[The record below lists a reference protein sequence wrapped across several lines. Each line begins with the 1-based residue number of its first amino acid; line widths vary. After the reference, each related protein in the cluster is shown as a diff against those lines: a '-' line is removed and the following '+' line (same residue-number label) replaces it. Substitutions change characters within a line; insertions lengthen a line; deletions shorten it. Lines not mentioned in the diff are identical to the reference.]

1 MKTEK
6 RRYPG
11 ILWGVMI
18 ALMLLSLFETTVRA
32 EDVDVYR
39 ASVKNNA
46 MLVID
51 VSGSMAWPVYNHEI
65 DYRAFWDWATGVTPV
80 NPDPVG
86 KNDSTSIHKQITN
99 WETNR
104 IYLVS
109 AYLGHAEITGSQGEK
124 YSVMGDPMYSGL
136 REGFIYYG
144 IIDTGWTYTDL
155 DDPVSGVTIETVTD
169 SEGVEWVVYPSAV
182 PDASG
187 VTKDV
192 NQWDTWVYYSDDARS
207 GVTFFNHQA
216 VRLTDVR
223 IDPRTKV
230 AKDYGFLGYMK
241 APGIYFSGL
250 FRDEDHGGDY
260 ALTDDPDDAMES
272 GDRERVYC
280 FVTGN
285 YLNFLKIVEDL
296 DTTGEGDCPT
306 DYQAWSR
313 ICYQPDGGGDVTWNT
328 VNISSIR
335 NQQYYTS
342 SDYSSNR
349 NESNGSIALGGFGG
363 AQSVKVYFENLD
375 VENRTIPGCDCGTR
389 TGSFN
394 DGVYL
399 TDQAGNVLT
408 MVTDPDTGIYE
419 TAGGRLY
426 GCDASGWTG
435 EYDVEGVTTI
445 NVKFFVASGGGDN
458 CGGGDRGFKITKI
471 KYSYLPAGSAGNEP
485 ATTGQAFTCCNGED
499 NVGYK
504 IRSRLETAVEA
515 MKIVLD
521 DTEDKINW
529 GLFTFSGNGKVL
541 RNQLGSSVDAIK
553 TSLDGLTAGGGT
565 PMGEA
570 MQDAYDAAYNYLYTH
585 SETAECANN
594 FMVVMTDGFPSG
606 DDSWARIDQNPPNP
620 SFSNSSQHDGDTWGG
635 DPTQDEGDEPNY
647 SDDVAR
653 WMHEAA
659 DVDADDI
666 DADYLYSTHTIGFA
680 LESPLL
686 KNVAD
691 DGGGV
696 NITAQNRT
704 ELINAFYSL
713 GLLMSDSVS
722 FTAPVVSVDEANRTQ
737 SGDRLYMAFF
747 KPGSGE
753 VWQGNLKKYGI
764 DWQIRDD
771 CGRAESE
778 WVVVD
783 KNGDAA
789 TDCDGLFKTTSI
801 SYWSTMADGGAVAS
815 GGVGELL
822 KDAMPGT
829 HVTAAPSVGPYY
841 DFRNIYTYKDGG
853 IVRFWRDADSGT
865 TDVITAEDLGV
876 SAVTDYPVPN
886 LERDKIINYV
896 YGYTYAAEE
905 DVDPTGYNEDAEGDP
920 VAKRIW
926 ILGDIIHSEPT
937 IIDYLNADNSLKH
950 RFIAIGANDGM
961 LHIFTDQDINL
972 NGKDYVAGSEVWA
985 FIPSDLLPNLKTL
998 QDPSTHNYFVDGF
1011 CSLHRSPDKDPDGY
1025 HYKTL
1030 VFGERRGGRNYW
1042 ALDVTDP
1049 DPSNWTVK
1057 WYLEGGSVDFAE
1069 LGYSW
1074 SRPTFAK
1081 IQTGD
1086 GSDDFTDVVV
1096 FTGGYDPEEDHFPE
1110 PWVDGDYDG
1119 VYDPSDA
1126 DDTFDTTDATHDVND
1141 NDLYDTYN
1149 PDMNDMGRGIFV
1161 VTLES
1166 GVSVFTATYGVNEV
1180 DTGESQTYP
1189 AMKWCFPADPAVI
1202 GFTSRLLIYSAD
1214 VYGQIWKVDYDYY
1227 RTANK
1232 WTVERIFQANPGSD
1246 QAKAAD
1252 YLTGAPPTTPVLDN
1266 TDYGRK
1272 AFYSPDVSYQGND
1285 WTDYPVIYLGTGDR
1299 AHPRYVPDYHDRFY
1313 CVSDTGLMADE
1324 TDLLNLTCDEFE
1336 TDADGSVTADV
1347 NQDNDGVDDDE
1358 TDTELQAQLG
1368 DLLYGRVDYP
1378 RVGETCRGWYRVIG
1392 KQGDCME
1399 DSFDHKGEKI
1409 LSRPTLYFG
1418 IVYFT
1423 SYQPVFDDPC
1433 NPNGNAFIYAL
1444 DYSDGSAPLDLN
1456 LSDDNE
1462 AGTLAD
1468 TYQVIRNSSI
1478 PSGVRVITREGKAAG
1493 FVSAGGSIAGAGEEE
1508 DEDEGHSSTIP
1519 GPPGGV
1525 SKILW
1530 RVK

>member
-6 RRYPG
+6 RKYPM
-11 ILWGVMI
+11 ILWGVMT
-18 ALMLLSLFETTVRA
+18 ALMLMSLFEMTARA

-39 ASVKNNA
+39 TSVKNNA

-51 VSGSMAWPVYNHEI
+51 TSGSMRWPVYNHEI
-65 DYRAFWDWATGVTPV
+65 DYRAYWDWATGVTPV

-86 KNDSTSIHKQITN
+86 KDDSTSTHKKITN

-109 AYLGHAEITGSQGEK
+109 AYLGHAEITGSLGEK
-124 YSVMGDPMYSGL
+124 YSVMGDPMYSTL
-136 REGFIYYG
+136 RNDFIYRP

-155 DDPVSGVTIETVTD
+155 DDPESGVSIETITD
-169 SEGVEWVVYPSAV
+169 SDGVEWVVYPSAV
-182 PDASG
+182 PAASG

-192 NQWDTWVYYSDDARS
+192 NQWDRWIQYADNAQS

-216 VRLTDVR
+216 VRLTDVQV
-223 IDPRTKV
+223 DPRTNV

-241 APGIYFSGL
+241 APGVYFSGL
-250 FRDEDHGGDY
+250 FEQDGAVESQ
-260 ALTDDPDDAMES
+260 LTDDPDDAVES
-272 GDRERVYC
+272 YDRERVYC

-285 YLNFLKIVEDL
+285 YLNFMKIVEDL
-296 DTTGEGDCPT
+296 DTNGEEGCP
-306 DYQAWSR
+306 DGYQGWSR
-313 ICYQPDGGGDVTWNT
+313 ICYKPDDGGAVTWTT
-328 VNISSIR
+328 VNIADIQ
-335 NQQYYTS
+335 NQQYGY
-342 SDYSSNR
+342 DYGTNR
-349 NESNGSIALGGFGG
+349 NESNGSIALGGYGG
-363 AQSVKVYFENLD
+363 AKSVKVYFERLD
-375 VENRTIPGCDCGTR
+375 VENRDVLPGIDCWNEN
-389 TGSFN
+389 SHN

-399 TDQAGNVLT
+399 TDQAGTVLT
-408 MVTDPDTGIYE
+408 MVTDPAAGIYE
-419 TAGGRLY
+419 TAEGKLY
-426 GCDASGWTG
+426 GYNASGWSG

-445 NVKFFVASGGGDN
+445 NVKFHVDDGGGDN
-458 CGGGDRGFKITKI
+458 CPDSDYGYRISKIQ
-471 KYSYLPAGSAGNEP
+471 YSYLEAGSPGNVP
-485 ATTGQAFTCCNGED
+485 ATTGEAFTCCNGED

-529 GLFTFSGNGKVL
+529 GLFSFSGDGKVL
-541 RNQLGSSVDAIK
+541 RNQIGSSVDAIK
-553 TSLDGLTAGGGT
+553 AKLDDLVANNGT

-570 MQDAYDAAYNYLYTH
+570 MQDAYDAAYPYFTTH
-585 SETAECANN
+585 TETAECAYN

-620 SFSNSSQHDGDTWGG
+620 SFSLADQHDGDTWGG
-635 DPTQDEGDEPNY
+635 DPTQNEGGEANY

-653 WMHEAA
+653 WMHEGP
-659 DVDADDI
+659 DVDGDAI
-666 DADYLYSTHTIGFA
+666 DADYLYTTHTIGFA

-713 GLLMSDSVS
+713 GLLMSSSVS

-747 KPGSGE
+747 KPGAGE
-753 VWQGNLKKYGI
+753 VWQGNLKKYGM
-764 DWQIRDD
+764 DWQTRDD
-771 CGRAESE
+771 CGRTEAE

-783 KNGDAA
+783 KNEDAA
-789 TDCDGLFKTTSI
+789 TDCDGLFKSTSI
-801 SYWSTMADGGAVAS
+801 SYWSTVADGGAVAS

-829 HVTAAPSVGPYY
+829 HDSDVPSTGPYY

-865 TDVITAEDLGV
+865 TDTITAEDLGV

-896 YGYTYAAEE
+896 YGYTYAAET
-905 DVDPTGYNEDAEGDP
+905 DAYPTTYNEGSEGDP
-920 VAKRIW
+920 AAKRTW
-926 ILGDIIHSEPT
+926 ILGDIIHSEPR
-937 IIDYLNADNSLKH
+937 ILDYLNSDNSLKC
-950 RFIAIGANDGM
+950 RYVVIGANDGM
-961 LHIFTDQDINL
+961 LHVFTDEDINL
-972 NGKDYVAGSEVWA
+972 NGKFYAAGSEVWA
-985 FIPSDLLPNLKTL
+985 FIPGDLLGNLKDL

-1011 CSLHRSPDKDPDGY
+1011 CSLHRSTDKDGDDY

-1030 VFGERRGGRNYW
+1030 VFGERRGGRSYW
-1042 ALDVTDP
+1042 ALDVTNP
-1049 DPSNWTVK
+1049 DPTTWTVK
-1057 WYLEGGSVDFAE
+1057 WHLEGGVDLAE

-1074 SRPTFAK
+1074 ARPTFAK
-1081 IQTGD
+1081 IQTGE
-1086 GSDDFTDVVV
+1086 GAGGFTDVVV

-1110 PWVDGDYDG
+1110 PWVDDDNDG
-1119 VYDPSDA
+1119 VYDPSDD
-1126 DDTFDTTDATHDVND
+1126 DDTFDTTDPTYDVND

-1149 PDMNDMGRGIFV
+1149 PGMNEMGRGIFV
-1161 VTLES
+1161 VDLES
-1166 GVSVFTATYGVNEV
+1166 GVSVFTTTYGATELKSGVN
-1180 DTGESQTYP
+1180 QTYP
-1189 AMKWCFPADPAVI
+1189 DMKWCFPADPSVI
-1202 GFTSRLLIYSAD
+1202 NLTSRLLVYSAD
-1214 VYGQIWKVDYDYY
+1214 VYGQIWKVDYDY
-1227 RTANK
+1227 RRSGEK
-1232 WTVERIFQANPGSD
+1232 WTVERVFQANPGSN

-1252 YLTGAPPTTPVLDN
+1252 YLTDPVTTPILDP

-1272 AFYSPDVSYQGND
+1272 AFYSPDISYLGND
-1285 WTDYPVIYLGTGDR
+1285 WTDYSVLYFGTGDR
-1299 AHPRYVPDYHDRFY
+1299 AHPRYVMNYHDRFY
-1313 CVSDTGLMADE
+1313 CVSDTGLLANE

-1336 TDADGSVTADV
+1336 TDVDGVVTADV
-1347 NQDNDGVDDDE
+1347 NQDNDGVNDDV
-1358 TDTELQAQLG
+1358 TDT
-1368 DLLYGRVDYP
+1368 DLKDALEDILFGRTAYP
-1378 RVGETCRGWYRVIG
+1378 QSGETCRGWYRVIG
-1392 KQGDCME
+1392 KQGDCLE
-1399 DSFDHKGEKI
+1399 HSFDHKGEKI
-1409 LSRPTLYFG
+1409 LSRPTLFYG

-1444 DYSDGSAPLDLN
+1444 DYSDGTAPLDLN
-1456 LSDDNE
+1456 LSDGNE

-1468 TYQVIRNSSI
+1468 TFQVIQNSSV
-1478 PSGVRVITREGKAAG
+1478 PSGVRIITREGKAAG
-1493 FVSAGGSIAGAGEEE
+1493 FVSAGGSIVGAGEEE
-1508 DEDEGHSSTIP
+1508 DDDEGHSSTIP

-1525 SKILW
+1525 STILW
-1530 RVK
+1530 KTY